1 VFFAPTRAADVAT
14 ATPIVAGRCSRPQP
28 STPPATRSPGRDFRA
43 DGWLDAP
50 PRSTVMAALLAS
62 GRYPDIFF
70 STTMRDEVDPS
81 MFAVPWWYR
90 SGIRRHGTG
99 RTLLRTDGII
109 HRAELYVNGSKVA
122 GTDEIAGAYPVHT
135 FDVTTL
141 VRPGTNA
148 LAIRVH
154 PGHPMSDLS
163 IGWVD
168 WNPTPPDTNMGVWRD
183 VVVLRAPGRTLADL
197 HVRSDVDIE
206 SLAHARLQI
215 SVDVENADQAER
227 TVTLSGTVTG
237 TANRDYSPAT

>member
-14 ATPIVAGRCSRPQP
+14 ATPIRGWQVQSSAAVDATGDAISRP
-28 STPPATRSPGRDFRA
+28 DFRA

-90 SGIRRHGTG
+90 SAFVVNGTG

-135 FDVTTL
+135 FDVND
-141 VRPGTNA
+141 VGPARHQRACHPCP
-148 LAIRVH
+148 

-183 VVVLRAPGRTLADL
+183 VVVLRTGAVRLADL